1 MVVQKLCLKEEL
13 TNFTASSMVHPS
25 FEGLPT
31 FTDALSKDEG
41 QAFLF
46 LGMVKVGVIVF
57 KEILLCAKKKFDA
70 SSDHYSKTVPPFQI
84 LPTVTLI
91 RFKFTAV
98 SHSDSRI
105 AILVNVYLEIKPNTK
120 QSQYSLKKNRAT
132 I

>member
-1 MVVQKLCLKEEL
+1 MVVQKLCLEEEL

-57 KEILLCAKKKFDA
+57 KEILVCAKKNCDA
-70 SSDHYSKTVPPFQI
+70 SSDHYSRTVPPFQI
-84 LPTVTLI
+84 LPTITLT
-91 RFKFTAV
+91 RFKFTTV
-98 SHSDSRI
+98 SHSDRM
-105 AILVNVYLEIKPNTK
+105 AILVNGYLEIRPNTK
-120 QSQYSLKKNRAT
+120 QSQYSLKKTRTT